1 MYYVDTSA
9 AAKLVLREGGSSAMR
24 RWARTHD
31 MQLCSSDIVRIELQR
46 AVRSHVPELRPRVR
60 SILDALLLTAV
71 STEMCVRAARV
82 EPSSLRSLDDLYL
95 VAAMDLGGDLEGIV
109 TYDERLAEAA
119 RANGIPVISPR

>member
-1 MYYVDTSA
+1 
-9 AAKLVLREGGSSAMR
+9 
-24 RWARTHD
+24 

-46 AVRSHVPELRPRVR
+46 AVRSHVPELMPRVR